1 MFFLLSGPSSS
12 ANLFK
17 SIDCI
22 TWTSVTLPVNSP
34 WHTIAY
40 GGEQYLMSP
49 YFGGDVIY
57 SSDTINWSMRSFPF
71 TNGATDLIFVNGQF
85 IAACGSR
92 IVKSIDGISWTSV
105 ELQVPTFPSAFN
117 PEFIVY
123 GNGVLIATRAGDSN
137 VVAKSICSPV
147 PPSEYICTWPALS
160 APDGGWSGGIFSNG
174 KFLLF
179 DRLDNAR
186 VMTSTNGNSWAPVS
200 LPSYALDKLN
210 YFSNSR
216 NPIAY
221 GNGIYLTLA
230 TNFLAYPPR
239 TIVTTSS
246 DGITWNISLIDTQI
260 FPGAPS
266 GYPHWSG
273 VAFGAGKFV
282 ITYVQGSGMVGIV
295 TTTDGSDLTYRR
307 AVATD
312 EYSSVKFVNGYFFML
327 SYGNISNKLL
337 YSNDGLDWLSSTL
350 PNSIVQW
357 NIVYVFGQW
366 FMIDELGR
374 NDKLFVSTDL
384 TAWTIRLTG
393 FGNSEGGSIVAGDNV
408 LLSYGSGIALYTSDG
423 VVWQKCPGS
432 VGDNSTGDIIF
443 GNNTFIATK
452 LFNNNNGSLY
462 RAISQ

>member
-1 MFFLLSGPSSS
+1 ME
-12 ANLFK
+12 
-17 SIDCI
+17 
-22 TWTSVTLPVNSP
+22 
-34 WHTIAY
+34 H
-40 GGEQYLMSP
+40 
-49 YFGGDVIY
+49 
-57 SSDTINWSMRSFPF
+57 
-71 TNGATDLIFVNGQF
+71 
-85 IAACGSR
+85 
-92 IVKSIDGISWTSV
+92 IV
-105 ELQVPTFPSAFN
+105 
-117 PEFIVY
+117 
-123 GNGVLIATRAGDSN
+123 
-137 VVAKSICSPV
+137 
-147 PPSEYICTWPALS
+147 
-160 APDGGWSGGIFSNG
+160 
-174 KFLLF
+174 
-179 DRLDNAR
+179 
-186 VMTSTNGNSWAPVS
+186 
-200 LPSYALDKLN
+200 
-210 YFSNSR
+210 
-216 NPIAY
+216 
-221 GNGIYLTLA
+221 
-230 TNFLAYPPR
+230 
-239 TIVTTSS
+239 
-246 DGITWNISLIDTQI
+246 IDTQI